1 MVIHYHFNLG
11 LPDNRNDVMRK
22 TVIQFIDVHK
32 SFVNTNGDVHKVLNG
47 INFSI
52 ISGMTTVV
60 GGGSGQGKSVTI
72 KLILGLMKPDSGQI
86 LVYGRDI
93 TRMDRREL
101 NEVRTNFGVLFQGVA
116 LFDSLTVFEN
126 VALPLRE
133 KTKLSKAEIHAK
145 VMASLSQFDLQ
156 GHEEKFPAQLSG
168 GMQKRVGLARAL
180 QLQPQVML
188 FDEPTTG
195 LDPPR
200 SLEIYRLF
208 YKIQKEMGYTSVI
221 VSHDIPKIFNLADQ
235 VVVMHDGHAKVFNS
249 SEEIQW
255 SNDPVIQDFVR
266 LTMGNIYQSRLEN
279 E

>member
-1 MVIHYHFNLG
+1 MK
-11 LPDNRNDVMRK
+11 K

-32 SFVNTNGDVHKVLNG
+32 SFVNANGDVHKVLNG
-47 INFSI
+47 VNFGI
-52 ISGMTTVV
+52 MPGMTTVI

-86 LVYGRDI
+86 LVHGRDI
-93 TRMDRREL
+93 TRMDRREI
-101 NEVRTNFGVLFQGVA
+101 NEMRTNFGVLFQGIA
-116 LFDSLTVFEN
+116 LFDSMTVFEN

-133 KTKLSKAEIHAK
+133 KTKLSEAEIHAK

-180 QLQPQVML
+180 QLQPQIML

-208 YKIQKEMGYTSVI
+208 YKIQKEMEYTSVI

-255 SNDPVIQDFVR
+255 SNDPIIQDFVR
-266 LTMGNIYQSRLEN
+266 LTMGHIYQSRLEN